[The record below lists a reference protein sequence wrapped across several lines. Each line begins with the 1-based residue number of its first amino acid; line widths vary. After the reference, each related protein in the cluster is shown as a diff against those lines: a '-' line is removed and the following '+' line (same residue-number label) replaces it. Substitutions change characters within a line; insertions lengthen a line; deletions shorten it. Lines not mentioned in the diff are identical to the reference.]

1 MENNELIQ
9 TVLIFALP
17 VLFAITLHEAAHG
30 YAAKFFGDDTAWKL
44 GRVTLNPMNH
54 IDWVGTIVMPLV
66 LYFATSGALL
76 FGYAKPVP
84 VRFGHLRHPKRDMI
98 WVALAGPAINFF
110 QAVLWGALL
119 LTLGNMGIQE
129 RFFLSMCQAGILVNV
144 VMFVF
149 NLFPIPPLDGGR
161 IVVGLLPWKA
171 AMEFSRIEPYGF
183 FVVMFLV
190 MIGAINK
197 IWMQPLMDLTYKTV
211 AWLLSPLNLMVQIG
225 I

>member
-1 MENNELIQ
+1 VENNELIQ